1 MLDREGE
8 RIVNDGDSL
17 EETRTAICLLQDPFG
32 FVRVVVGVI
41 VVVFIPCLRLGT
53 AVGPNQIECP

>member
-41 VVVFIPCLRLGT
+41 VVV
-53 AVGPNQIECP
+53 

>member
-17 EETRTAICLLQDPFG
+17 EESRTAICLLQDPFG
-32 FVRVVVGVI
+32 FVWVVVGVI
-41 VVVFIPCLRLGT
+41 VVVIVTRFKLRT

>member
-32 FVRVVVGVI
+32 FVWVVVGVI